1 MLKSDHPTV
10 TAANVALKEHGMIY
24 PIDTYYAQTS
34 LSAKFKGRFGILL
47 GIVQLLI
54 NPLATNLCYYQPE
67 RTAST
72 LDASTGA
79 LVSYQ
84 PSVRWT
90 LPGTDSVVHEKQ
102 VSPVDVVP
110 KGKSVLEESVKHK
123 PASTPDANTG
133 ALVVYQPTV
142 RWNFPSAG
150 QVSLVK
156 TIPKSH
162 RTAVAFHLIQKIV
175 GENTVKTLKIMY
187 TPNLDSNMRALVVYQ
202 PVVRWNLCG
211 SVVLQKKRVSG
222 VDAFPEDPLEKIILE
237 ERRGAAV
244 AFMLIQKI
252 KGEKIP
258 LIPETPKREPVR
270 RAPRGNLLLS
280 LVLNNKKANDRVSS
294 PVDVKTTPSTPA
306 KLAVATS
313 TPLTLAYGPILPSTP
328 KRGRISGGVALGTP
342 RKKGKENK
350 AEVKVAEV
358 NADENNGKPIPS
370 PAAAAAYARRR
381 HRRRQN

>member
-1 MLKSDHPTV
+1 
-10 TAANVALKEHGMIY
+10 MIY

-47 GIVQLLI
+47 GIVQVRIFAPARFRRRLTSIVTKLLI

-175 GENTVKTLKIMY
+175 GENTVK
-187 TPNLDSNMRALVVYQ
+187 
-202 PVVRWNLCG
+202 
-211 SVVLQKKRVSG
+211 VLLR
-222 VDAFPEDPLEKIILE
+222 L
-237 ERRGAAV
+237 R
-244 AFMLIQKI
+244 
-252 KGEKIP
+252 
-258 LIPETPKREPVR
+258 
-270 RAPRGNLLLS
+270 LLL
-280 LVLNNKKANDRVSS
+280 AHD
-294 PVDVKTTPSTPA
+294 
-306 KLAVATS
+306 
-313 TPLTLAYGPILPSTP
+313 
-328 KRGRISGGVALGTP
+328 
-342 RKKGKENK
+342 
-350 AEVKVAEV
+350 
-358 NADENNGKPIPS
+358 
-370 PAAAAAYARRR
+370 
-381 HRRRQN
+381 